1 MRLTVADHVRSLHKI
16 LSHLFRDA
24 LGRDIVTVASGN
36 AVAQILQLIAVPLLM
51 LLYRPS
57 DYGVYAVYL
66 AAVAVLAVVSAL
78 RYDFAILLA
87 TSRRT
92 IFSLFTLCTVMVGGW
107 CALLALLSIGATL
120 VYTSDPW
127 PVLPL
132 RVMLFLPLGVG
143 LNALYT
149 LSLQYATRKQE
160 YGTLRNARIVYGI
173 VTVLAQGALFFRYG
187 SPVGLILGEALGRAA
202 GVLVL
207 IRPVLVDWRSC
218 PARVSNR
225 SVAAAARR
233 YSRFPR
239 YLVVLD
245 FLSTIARNAPVT
257 LFAIFFGTSVA
268 GIYGQAQR
276 LCGAPLTL
284 LAQAVGRV
292 FVGRLSSAIREKAD
306 VRQIFQDVSTRLV
319 IMALVAVTGIAA
331 AAVVLPLILGQA
343 WQGIG
348 PVLLLLLPSFFAL
361 FIASPVAPCLTVL
374 NRQRLQLV
382 WELVRLTATS
392 GCILLAVRVALSF
405 EVVLFSYSVVLTG
418 CLSVLYALCRRT
430 IHANANST

>member
-1 MRLTVADHVRSLHKI
+1 
-16 LSHLFRDA
+16 
-24 LGRDIVTVASGN
+24 
-36 AVAQILQLIAVPLLM
+36 M

-127 PVLPL
+127 PALPL

-160 YGTLRNARIVYGI
+160 YGTLRSARIVYGF
-173 VTVLAQGALFFRYG
+173 VTVLAQGAFFFRYR

-202 GVLVL
+202 GVLLL
-207 IRPVLVDWRSC
+207 IRPVLVDWRSR
-218 PARVSNR
+218 PARVSIR
-225 SVAAAARR
+225 SASAAARR

-257 LFAIFFGTSVA
+257 LFSIFFGTAVA

-292 FVGRLSSAIREKAD
+292 FVGRLSAAIREKAD

-319 IMALVAVTGIAA
+319 IMALVAVAGIAA
-331 AAVVLPLILGQA
+331 AAFVLPLILGPA

-374 NRQRLQLV
+374 DRQPLQLR
-382 WELVRLTATS
+382 WELARLAAIVAAIVLTVRL
-392 GCILLAVRVALSF
+392 GVPFDMVLLT
-405 EVVLFSYSVVLTG
+405 YSLVLT
-418 CLSVLYALCRRT
+418 CLLSLLYALCRRS
-430 IHANANST
+430 ISAFAA